1 MPSFSDLAS
10 LLSFLATARGGPYEI
25 AVACDTRD
33 VEAKDYFR
41 PFEELRNAWAGD
53 NRLTLSIWRY
63 KKEGIDRVWLK
74 ISLMRQL
81 LRQTRSANIAFIV
94 YLDSDATV
102 CPWFEQCRDEDMYRQ
117 APVKF
122 TTLRDTWS
130 RFVPDTDLN
139 VCMLGYREAV
149 PQARECPTGCNCS
162 PLYALVSDRRGPTPS
177 LIGHHSF
184 NAGCFIVKAGST
196 AEQLFEAW
204 GNLRPVGFNSHE
216 TQGWGNDSGYEQFEF
231 DSKLAGATT
240 WATHILLVSQHTF
253 CPQSGSLTATVSATV
268 PFVHMYGRAH
278 QFTGKTLIG
287 KWAKE
292 VWNALS
298 SANQERFPSL
308 NAYVKDKQAAKDSGV
323 AKAKKKARKRNTKAI
338 VKTMGKPVRY
348 KGKKY
353 PSVGAAASATGKQKQ
368 EVKRSCTFI

>member
-10 LLSFLATARGGPYEI
+10 LLSFLETARGGPYEI

-41 PFEELRNAWAGD
+41 PFEELRNAWAGE
-53 NRLTLSIWRY
+53 NQLTLSIWRY
-63 KKEGIDRVWLK
+63 KKGGIDRVWLK

-81 LRQTRSANIAFIV
+81 LRQTRRANISFIV

-102 CPWFEQCRDEDMYRQ
+102 CPWFEQCRDKVMYRQ

-139 VCMLGYREAV
+139 VCMLGYREAI
-149 PQARECPTGCNCS
+149 PQARECPAGCNCS
-162 PLYALVSDRRGPTPS
+162 PLYALSSHRRGPTPS

-184 NAGCFIVKAGST
+184 NAGCFIVKAGRR

-204 GNLRPVGFNSHE
+204 VTLRPVGFNSHE
-216 TQGWGNDSGYEQFEF
+216 APDWGNGSGYEQFEF
-231 DSKLAGATT
+231 DSKLAGATA
-240 WATHILLVSQHTF
+240 WGTHIVLVSQHTF
-253 CPQSGSLTATVSATV
+253 CPQSGSLAATVSAAV

-278 QFTGKTLIG
+278 RFTGKTLIG
-287 KWAKE
+287 KWARE
-292 VWNALS
+292 VWDALS
-298 SANQERFPSL
+298 DANKERFPL
-308 NAYVKDKQAAKDSGV
+308 LKAYVKDKLAALESTA
-323 AKAKKKARKRNTKAI
+323 AKAKKKALQRREAMRKVNESPSTTRLTCHT
-338 VKTMGKPVRY
+338 TMSGTRIPRTWAEY
-348 KGKKY
+348 
-353 PSVGAAASATGKQKQ
+353 
-368 EVKRSCTFI
+368 